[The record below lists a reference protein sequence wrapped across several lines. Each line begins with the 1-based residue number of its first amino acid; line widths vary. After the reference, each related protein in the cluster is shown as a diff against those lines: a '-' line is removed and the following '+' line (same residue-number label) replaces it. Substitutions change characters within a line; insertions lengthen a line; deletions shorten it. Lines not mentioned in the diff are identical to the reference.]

1 MHREFD
7 LAAAVCSRSS
17 NGATRGDIPF
27 VFRSECEI
35 DSARSFRIRFVIGL
49 FFFPPSSFFREQ
61 SFVAGFNYRWSQ
73 NARWNSFFFFLR
85 YWYSWWILIFA
96 SMHVI
101 QLYVY
106 DINFARKIRGRFIAR
121 RIKYDANIRG
131 KKKEKTNWIELCENY
146 FEFFLIRGIEY
157 FMNIQS
163 NI

>member
-49 FFFPPSSFFREQ
+49 FFPPPLPSFESNLSSLVSIIDDRRI
-61 SFVAGFNYRWSQ
+61 SIMLDGIL
-73 NARWNSFFFFLR
+73 FFFLHVVDIPDG
-85 YWYSWWILIFA
+85 ILIFA

-106 DINFARKIRGRFIAR
+106 DINFARKIRGSFI
-121 RIKYDANIRG
+121 IYCSKN
-131 KKKEKTNWIELCENY
+131 
-146 FEFFLIRGIEY
+146 
-157 FMNIQS
+157 
-163 NI
+163 

>member
-35 DSARSFRIRFVIGL
+35 DAARSFRIRFVIGL
-49 FFFPPSSFFREQ
+49 FFSPFFLPSRAIFR
-61 SFVAGFNYRWSQ
+61 RWFQLSMI
-73 NARWNSFFFFLR
+73 AECSMEFFFFFLHVVDIPDG
-85 YWYSWWILIFA
+85 ILIFA

-106 DINFARKIRGRFIAR
+106 DINFARKIRGSFI
-121 RIKYDANIRG
+121 IYCSKN
-131 KKKEKTNWIELCENY
+131 
-146 FEFFLIRGIEY
+146 
-157 FMNIQS
+157 
-163 NI
+163 

>member
-35 DSARSFRIRFVIGL
+35 DSPRSFRIRFVIGL
-49 FFFPPSSFFREQ
+49 FFFLHVVDIPD
-61 SFVAGFNYRWSQ
+61 G
-73 NARWNSFFFFLR
+73 
-85 YWYSWWILIFA
+85 ILIFA

-106 DINFARKIRGRFIAR
+106 DINFARKIRGSFI
-121 RIKYDANIRG
+121 IYCSKN
-131 KKKEKTNWIELCENY
+131 
-146 FEFFLIRGIEY
+146 
-157 FMNIQS
+157 
-163 NI
+163 